1 MAQEEGKV
9 GSYEEFRV
17 NVLPRIKELGYNT
30 IQIMAIQEHPYYASF
45 GYQVTNFFAPSSR
58 FGRPEELKK
67 LIDTAHKMGIAV
79 LLDVV
84 HSHACSNTR
93 EGINQFDGTVWQF
106 FHDGYRGD
114 HPAWRTKCFNYD
126 KNEVIHFLL
135 SNLKYWQTEFHFDG
149 FRFDGVLSH
158 EVGHLLDSEI
168 SNTKYE
174 YGDILTNIIDKLIE
188 YNIDIT
194 NNDFYKEN
202 LPSDLEKYVVDLK
215 KNLINRESKA
225 WDIGKTI
232 IYFENEN
239 EKLIFNKVKEYAL
252 ATYNYGNL
260 KTIIK
265 EHNIDVFFKYKRH
278 FA

>member
-1 MAQEEGKV
+1 MDNTDIVDFKKIVLCYADIGEKKV
-9 GSYEEFRV
+9 FKNSMKKLNINKKVHLYYSNKG
-17 NVLPRIKELGYNT
+17 NIPICALPKLKLVLVSRQGFL
-30 IQIMAIQEHPYYASF
+30 SF
-45 GYQVTNFFAPSSR
+45 CFNFFT
-58 FGRPEELKK
+58 FLKWSNNK
-67 LIDTAHKMGIAV
+67 DIIITPNTLKIIA
-79 LLDVV
+79 
-84 HSHACSNTR
+84 
-93 EGINQFDGTVWQF
+93 
-106 FHDGYRGD
+106 
-114 HPAWRTKCFNYD
+114 KC
-126 KNEVIHFLL
+126 
-135 SNLKYWQTEFHFDG
+135 
-149 FRFDGVLSH
+149 VLSH

-194 NNDFYKEN
+194 NNDFYKQN

>member
-1 MAQEEGKV
+1 M
-9 GSYEEFRV
+9 
-17 NVLPRIKELGYNT
+17 
-30 IQIMAIQEHPYYASF
+30 SF
-45 GYQVTNFFAPSSR
+45 CFNFFT
-58 FGRPEELKK
+58 FLKWSNNK
-67 LIDTAHKMGIAV
+67 DIIITPNTLKIIA
-79 LLDVV
+79 
-84 HSHACSNTR
+84 
-93 EGINQFDGTVWQF
+93 
-106 FHDGYRGD
+106 
-114 HPAWRTKCFNYD
+114 KC
-126 KNEVIHFLL
+126 
-135 SNLKYWQTEFHFDG
+135 
-149 FRFDGVLSH
+149 VLSH

-265 EHNIDVFFKYKRH
+265 EHNLDVFFKYKRH